1 MLRRIMETTEYRQI
15 YHRQAAQYERLV
27 AREDY
32 QGNILGALQEICVL
46 DGRIIVD
53 SGAGT
58 GRLTKLLAPYAS
70 FIYGF
75 DISPA
80 MLAVAG
86 KELRRKAPAKNW
98 ALAAADH
105 RSLPLPDNSADLI
118 ISGWSLCYLALDQVE
133 PWREPLRD
141 VIGRLMQILRPG
153 GSIVIIETQGTG
165 FTTPHPPQDLLDY
178 FAFLQEM
185 GFQSCW
191 IRTDYEF
198 ASPLEAEELTRF
210 FFGDEL
216 AEQVEEEGSNI
227 VPECTGI
234 WWKKRPRK
242 GAR

>member
-1 MLRRIMETTEYRQI
+1 METAEYRQI

-32 QGNILGALQEICVL
+32 QGNILGALQEICDL
-46 DGRIIVD
+46 DGRTIVD
-53 SGAGT
+53 TGAGT

-86 KELRRKAPAKNW
+86 KELHKNAPARNW

-105 RSLPLPDNSADLI
+105 RMLPLPGGSADLI
-118 ISGWSLCYLALDQVE
+118 ISGWSLCYLALDQPQ
-133 PWREPLRD
+133 PWREPFRD
-141 VIGRLMQILRPG
+141 VIGRLLQILRPG
-153 GSIVIIETQGTG
+153 GSIVILETQGTG
-165 FTTPHPPQDLLDY
+165 YTTPHPPEDLLDY
-178 FAFLQEM
+178 FVFLKEL
-185 GFQSCW
+185 GFQSRW

-198 ASPLEAEELTRF
+198 DSPLEAEQLARF

-216 AEQVEEEGSNI
+216 AEQVKKEGSNR
-227 VPECTGI
+227 VPECSGI
-234 WWKKRPRK
+234 WWRKR
-242 GAR
+242 